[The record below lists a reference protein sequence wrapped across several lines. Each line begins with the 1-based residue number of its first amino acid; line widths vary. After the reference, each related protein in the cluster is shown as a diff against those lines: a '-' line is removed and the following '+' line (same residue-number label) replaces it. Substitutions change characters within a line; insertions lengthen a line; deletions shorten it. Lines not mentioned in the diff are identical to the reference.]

1 MNKLK
6 RDYGEENSIN
16 LKLVIAISRTQ
27 TAFSRNLQTFLNK
40 YGLTIA
46 QFGVLEALYHIGPM
60 SIGAL
65 IDKNLSTSGNMTV
78 VIRNLEK
85 DGLVARC
92 VRETDRRAFE
102 IKLTESGSVLIQKAF
117 EMHLEVLEAYF
128 KTLTSEDKNELMHL
142 LKKLNGIQ
150 F

>member
-1 MNKLK
+1 MKK
-6 RDYGEENSIN
+6 IKPDYGNENSIN

-27 TAFSRNLQTFLNK
+27 TAFTRRLQNYLNPF
-40 YGLTIA
+40 GLTIA

-65 IDKNLSTSGNMTV
+65 IEKNLSSSGNMTV

-85 DGLVARC
+85 EGLIERC
-92 VRETDRRAFE
+92 VHATDRRAFV
-102 IKLTESGSVLIQKAF
+102 IKLTPEGQRLIKTAF
-117 EMHLEVLEAYF
+117 EGHLEILESYF
-128 KTLTSEDKNELMHL
+128 GTLDMEEKNALQLL

-150 F
+150 

>member
-1 MNKLK
+1 MKK
-6 RDYGEENSIN
+6 TKPDYGNENSIN

-27 TAFSRNLQTFLNK
+27 TAFTRRLQNYLNPF
-40 YGLTIA
+40 GLTIA

-65 IDKNLSTSGNMTV
+65 IEKNLSSSGNMTV

-85 DGLVARC
+85 EGLIERC
-92 VRETDRRAFE
+92 VHATDRRAFV
-102 IKLTESGSVLIQKAF
+102 IKLTQEGECLIREAF
-117 EMHLEVLEAYF
+117 EGHLEILESYF
-128 KTLTSEDKNELMHL
+128 GTLDLEERNELQFL

-150 F
+150 

>member
-1 MNKLK
+1 MKK
-6 RDYGEENSIN
+6 IKPDYGNENSIN

-27 TAFSRNLQTFLNK
+27 TAFTRRLQNYLNSF
-40 YGLTIA
+40 GLTIA

-65 IDKNLSTSGNMTV
+65 IEKNLSSSGNMTV

-85 DGLVARC
+85 EGLIERC
-92 VRETDRRAFE
+92 VHATDRRAFV
-102 IKLTESGSVLIQKAF
+102 IKLTKEGECLIKTAF
-117 EMHLEVLEAYF
+117 EGHLEILESYF
-128 KTLTSEDKNELMHL
+128 GALEGEEKNELQLL

-150 F
+150 

>member
-1 MNKLK
+1 MKK
-6 RDYGEENSIN
+6 IKPDYGNENSIN

-27 TAFSRNLQTFLNK
+27 TAFTRRLQNYLNQF
-40 YGLTIA
+40 GLTIA

-65 IDKNLSTSGNMTV
+65 IEKNLSSSGNMTV

-85 DGLVARC
+85 EGLIERC
-92 VRETDRRAFE
+92 VHATDRRAFV
-102 IKLTESGSVLIQKAF
+102 IKLTKEGECLIKTAF
-117 EMHLEVLEAYF
+117 EGHLEILESYF
-128 KTLTSEDKNELMHL
+128 GALEGEEKNELQLL

-150 F
+150 